1 MNEEELKK
9 RLYRALDALGGMY
22 MQYTPGEFGH
32 DFMSAGETAQDL
44 LGKEGLLDGAANYTG
59 LPLPENFK

>member
-1 MNEEELKK
+1 
-9 RLYRALDALGGMY
+9 MY